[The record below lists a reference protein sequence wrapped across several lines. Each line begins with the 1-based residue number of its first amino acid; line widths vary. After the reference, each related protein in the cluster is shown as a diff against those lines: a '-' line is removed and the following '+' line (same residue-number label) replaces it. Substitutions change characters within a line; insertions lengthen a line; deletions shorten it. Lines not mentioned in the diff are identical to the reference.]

1 MIPNRKLSIIIGF
14 VAVAVFMIIGIPF
27 QFYKDLTNSNHEETG
42 SGEPRIDRLEIVG
55 LEKNYKIDQPII
67 AEVHYVGYWRSG
79 VWIPV
84 RILDVNNNEI
94 WHSSPVVHSE
104 TVSLFNGTFSYK
116 VDSPTGYPVINQTGT
131 YTMIASLYNKTAE
144 SKFDVFQ

>member
-1 MIPNRKLSIIIGF
+1 MIPNRKLALVIGL
-14 VAVAVFMIIGIPF
+14 VAVVLFMIIGMQS
-27 QFYKDLTNSNHEETG
+27 QFYKDLTNSNHEEI
-42 SGEPRIDRLEIVG
+42 SSDKPHIDRLDIVG
-55 LEKNYKIDQPII
+55 LEKSYKIGQPII
-67 AEVHYVGYWRSG
+67 AEVHYAGYWRSG
-79 VWIPV
+79 VWIDV

-131 YTMIASLYNKTAE
+131 YTMIASLDNKTVE